1 MQSVLGAHIDA
12 LTWDDAINRI
22 SAYAS
27 ARESRYVCICNVH
40 SVITATRDPTF
51 LSTINN
57 ADMATPDGAPIAWS
71 LRMMG
76 YAAQERINGPDLMWR
91 YLEVAQQLGQRIF
104 FVGST
109 QATLC
114 KLRQSIMHHFP
125 HTHICGMLA
134 PPFRALSVLENQ
146 EIIGKVKI
154 SGRLYPRQTSDS
166 ARAGEDEIS
175 RIDPALIVGE
185 TSLSLFDG
193 YVVATAEATPLGQE
207 ILTTRIPAPQLKS
220 KVPGNYWQHISY
232 VFVWWLMGL
241 LVLFAP
247 FYNEVAVKLKHES
260 T

>member
-1 MQSVLGAHIDA
+1 MKRSKGFIAQLIVAIILSATFIRLGNWQLDRAHDVKVAKRFVPDSPRVALESIASVTSNLEPS
-12 LTWDDAINRI
+12 AINRLVEFSGSYRQI
-22 SAYAS
+22 FVA
-27 ARESRYVCICNVH
+27 
-40 SVITATRDPTF
+40 
-51 LSTINN
+51 
-57 ADMATPDGAPIAWS
+57 PDQALLTEGKKS
-71 LRMMG
+71 FV
-76 YAAQERINGPDLMWR
+76 D
-91 YLEVAQQLGQRIF
+91 LEVRL
-104 FVGST
+104 
-109 QATLC
+109 LE
-114 KLRQSIMHHFP
+114 
-125 HTHICGMLA
+125 
-134 PPFRALSVLENQ
+134 LSGKRGILVVRGIESLENQ

>member
-1 MQSVLGAHIDA
+1 MKRSKGFIAQLIVAITLSITFIGLGNWQLDRAHDVKVAKRFVPDSPRIALESIASVTSNLEPS
-12 LTWDDAINRI
+12 AINRLV
-22 SAYAS
+22 
-27 ARESRYVCICNVH
+27 E
-40 SVITATRDPTF
+40 
-51 LSTINN
+51 LSGSYRQIFV
-57 ADMATPDGAPIAWS
+57 APDQALLTQGKKS
-71 LRMMG
+71 FV
-76 YAAQERINGPDLMWR
+76 D
-91 YLEVAQQLGQRIF
+91 LEVRL
-104 FVGST
+104 
-109 QATLC
+109 LE
-114 KLRQSIMHHFP
+114 
-125 HTHICGMLA
+125 
-134 PPFRALSVLENQ
+134 LSGKRGILVVRGIESLENQ

-154 SGRLYPRQTSDS
+154 LGRLYPRQTSDS

-220 KVPGNYWQHISY
+220 KVPGYYWQHISY

-247 FYNEVAVKLKHES
+247 FHNEVAVKLKHES

>member
-1 MQSVLGAHIDA
+1 MKRSKGFIAQLIVAITLSITFIGLGNWQLDRAHDVKVAKRFVPDSPRVALESIASVTSNLEPS
-12 LTWDDAINRI
+12 AINRLV
-22 SAYAS
+22 
-27 ARESRYVCICNVH
+27 E
-40 SVITATRDPTF
+40 
-51 LSTINN
+51 LSGSYRQIFV
-57 ADMATPDGAPIAWS
+57 APDQALLKEGKKS
-71 LRMMG
+71 FV
-76 YAAQERINGPDLMWR
+76 D
-91 YLEVAQQLGQRIF
+91 LEVRL
-104 FVGST
+104 
-109 QATLC
+109 LE
-114 KLRQSIMHHFP
+114 
-125 HTHICGMLA
+125 
-134 PPFRALSVLENQ
+134 LSGKRGILVVRGIESLENQ

-154 SGRLYPRQTSDS
+154 SGRLYPRQTSDA
-166 ARAGEDEIS
+166 ARAGENEIS

-247 FYNEVAVKLKHES
+247 FYNSMKERQIVSKVAVKLKHES

>member
-1 MQSVLGAHIDA
+1 MKRSKGFIAQLIVAITLSITFIGLGNWQLDRAHDVKVAKRFVPDSPRVALESIASVTSNLEPS
-12 LTWDDAINRI
+12 AINRLV
-22 SAYAS
+22 
-27 ARESRYVCICNVH
+27 E
-40 SVITATRDPTF
+40 
-51 LSTINN
+51 LSGSYRQVFV
-57 ADMATPDGAPIAWS
+57 APDQALLTQGKKS
-71 LRMMG
+71 FV
-76 YAAQERINGPDLMWR
+76 D
-91 YLEVAQQLGQRIF
+91 LEVRL
-104 FVGST
+104 
-109 QATLC
+109 LE
-114 KLRQSIMHHFP
+114 
-125 HTHICGMLA
+125 
-134 PPFRALSVLENQ
+134 LSGKRGILVVRGIESLENQ

-154 SGRLYPRQTSDS
+154 LGRLYPRQTSDS

-247 FYNEVAVKLKHES
+247 FHNEVAVKLKHES

>member
-1 MQSVLGAHIDA
+1 MMRSKVFIAQLIVAIALSIIFIGLGNWQLDRSQDVKAARQYVSDSPRVDLATIASVTSNLEPS
-12 LTWDDAINRI
+12 AINRLV
-22 SAYAS
+22 
-27 ARESRYVCICNVH
+27 E
-40 SVITATRDPTF
+40 
-51 LSTINN
+51 LSGSYRQIFV
-57 ADMATPDGAPIAWS
+57 APDQALLTQGKKS
-71 LRMMG
+71 FV
-76 YAAQERINGPDLMWR
+76 D
-91 YLEVAQQLGQRIF
+91 LEVRL
-104 FVGST
+104 
-109 QATLC
+109 LE
-114 KLRQSIMHHFP
+114 
-125 HTHICGMLA
+125 
-134 PPFRALSVLENQ
+134 LSGKRGILVVRGIESLENQ

>member
-1 MQSVLGAHIDA
+1 MKRSKGFIAQLIVAITLSITFIGLGNWQLDRAHDVKVAKRFVPDSPRVALESIASVTSNLEPS
-12 LTWDDAINRI
+12 AINRLVEFSGSYRQI
-22 SAYAS
+22 FVA
-27 ARESRYVCICNVH
+27 
-40 SVITATRDPTF
+40 
-51 LSTINN
+51 
-57 ADMATPDGAPIAWS
+57 PDQALLTEGKKS
-71 LRMMG
+71 FV
-76 YAAQERINGPDLMWR
+76 D
-91 YLEVAQQLGQRIF
+91 LEVRL
-104 FVGST
+104 
-109 QATLC
+109 LE
-114 KLRQSIMHHFP
+114 
-125 HTHICGMLA
+125 
-134 PPFRALSVLENQ
+134 LSGKRGILVVRGIESLENQ

>member
-1 MQSVLGAHIDA
+1 MKRSKGFIAQLIVAITLSITFIGLGNWQLDRAHDVKVAKRFVPDSPRVALESIASVTSNLEPS
-12 LTWDDAINRI
+12 AINRLV
-22 SAYAS
+22 
-27 ARESRYVCICNVH
+27 E
-40 SVITATRDPTF
+40 
-51 LSTINN
+51 LSGSYRQIFV
-57 ADMATPDGAPIAWS
+57 APDQALLTEGKKS
-71 LRMMG
+71 FV
-76 YAAQERINGPDLMWR
+76 D
-91 YLEVAQQLGQRIF
+91 LEVRL
-104 FVGST
+104 
-109 QATLC
+109 LE
-114 KLRQSIMHHFP
+114 
-125 HTHICGMLA
+125 
-134 PPFRALSVLENQ
+134 LSGKRGILVVRGIESLENQ

-154 SGRLYPRQTSDS
+154 LGRLYPRQTSDS

-247 FYNEVAVKLKHES
+247 FHNEVAVKLKHES

>member
-1 MQSVLGAHIDA
+1 MKRSKGFIAQLIVAITLSITFIGLGNWQLDRAHDVKVAKRSVSDSPRVA
-12 LTWDDAINRI
+12 LESIASVTSNLEPSAINRLVEFSGSYRQI
-22 SAYAS
+22 FVA
-27 ARESRYVCICNVH
+27 
-40 SVITATRDPTF
+40 
-51 LSTINN
+51 
-57 ADMATPDGAPIAWS
+57 PDQALLTEGKKS
-71 LRMMG
+71 FV
-76 YAAQERINGPDLMWR
+76 D
-91 YLEVAQQLGQRIF
+91 LEVRL
-104 FVGST
+104 
-109 QATLC
+109 LE
-114 KLRQSIMHHFP
+114 
-125 HTHICGMLA
+125 
-134 PPFRALSVLENQ
+134 LSGKRGILVVRGIESLENQ

-232 VFVWWLMGL
+232 VFVWWLMAL

>member
-1 MQSVLGAHIDA
+1 MKRSKGFIAQLIVAITLSITFIGLGNWQLDRAHDVKVAKRFVPDSPRVALESIASVTSNLEPS
-12 LTWDDAINRI
+12 AINRLVEFSGSYRQI
-22 SAYAS
+22 FVA
-27 ARESRYVCICNVH
+27 
-40 SVITATRDPTF
+40 
-51 LSTINN
+51 
-57 ADMATPDGAPIAWS
+57 PDQALLTEGKKS
-71 LRMMG
+71 FV
-76 YAAQERINGPDLMWR
+76 D
-91 YLEVAQQLGQRIF
+91 LEVRL
-104 FVGST
+104 
-109 QATLC
+109 LE
-114 KLRQSIMHHFP
+114 
-125 HTHICGMLA
+125 
-134 PPFRALSVLENQ
+134 LSGKRGILVVRGIESLENQ

-232 VFVWWLMGL
+232 VFVWWLMAL

-247 FYNEVAVKLKHES
+247 FYNEVAVKLKHDR

>member
-1 MQSVLGAHIDA
+1 MKRSKGFIAQLIVAITLSITFIGLGNWQLDRAHDVKVAKQFVPDSPRVALESIASVTSNLDPS
-12 LTWDDAINRI
+12 AINRLVEFSGSYRQI
-22 SAYAS
+22 FVA
-27 ARESRYVCICNVH
+27 
-40 SVITATRDPTF
+40 
-51 LSTINN
+51 
-57 ADMATPDGAPIAWS
+57 PDQALLTQGKKS
-71 LRMMG
+71 FV
-76 YAAQERINGPDLMWR
+76 D
-91 YLEVAQQLGQRIF
+91 LEVRL
-104 FVGST
+104 
-109 QATLC
+109 LE
-114 KLRQSIMHHFP
+114 
-125 HTHICGMLA
+125 
-134 PPFRALSVLENQ
+134 LSGKRGILVVRGIESLENQ